1 MASVRTIRERV
12 WHACKRVLCVFT
24 IRIWLI
30 LGTIIAYTVAA
41 AAHLVS
47 VPPVAIELN
56 TDVTVRTALAYET
69 PSRTTH
75 LAARTETVSGSN
87 THVEQRIREYFADIP
102 IMIQVARCESGFEQ
116 FNPTTGDIFRGW
128 MNPKDLGVMQINEG
142 YHGTEAKRLGLD
154 LYTLEGNMAYARS
167 LYNAQG
173 TQPWSASR
181 YCWGSSI

>member
-1 MASVRTIRERV
+1 VQ
-12 WHACKRVLCVFT
+12 RVLCVFT
-24 IRIWLI
+24 IRNRLI

-56 TDVTVRTALAYET
+56 TDVTVKTALAYET
-69 PSRTTH
+69 PSQTPR
-75 LAARTETVSGSN
+75 LATRTEAVQGS
-87 THVEQRIREYFADIP
+87 TQVEQRVREYFADIP
-102 IMIQVARCESGFEQ
+102 VMIQVARCESGFEQ
-116 FNPTTGDIFRGW
+116 FNPQTGDVFRGW
-128 MNPKDLGVMQINEG
+128 MNPKDLGVMQINEA
-142 YHGTEAKRLGLD
+142 YHGATAQRLGLN
-154 LYTLEGNMAYARS
+154 LYTLEGNLAYARS